1 MTEIEQLRQDIEQ
14 AKEIMLR
21 FYKQDRQALG
31 IGEMYDRLAK
41 LEAEAAAKADP
52 WAIEKQV
59 IETLLKWSKA
69 THGNAAARYAR
80 HLECQVDNI
89 SAVAEVFRRDFESAR
104 KRIAELEAELAKR
117 PVVWCVRNNGNFMRQ
132 SACSSAPHWES
143 YEFLGLFPTR
153 ADAERL
159 MRGEPEPY
167 TGQQK

>member
-117 PVVWCVRNNGNFMRQ
+117 PVVWCVRHKGNILKQ
-132 SACSSAPHWES
+132 SASPSGGVWDCYH
-143 YEFLGLFPTR
+143 FTGLFPTR
-153 ADAERL
+153 LDAAKL

-167 TGQQK
+167 TGEQS

>member
-1 MTEIEQLRQDIEQ
+1 MTEIEQLRQDIATLEA
-14 AKEIMLR
+14 AKKDM
-21 FYKQDRQALG
+21 DRISAAYYSPGYWRKIDEHAITTELK
-31 IGEMYDRLAK
+31 ERLAK

-104 KRIAELEAELAKR
+104 KRIAELESELAKS
-117 PVVWCVRNNGNFMRQ
+117 PKCI
-132 SACSSAPHWES
+132 A
-143 YEFLGLFPTR
+143 
-153 ADAERL
+153 
-159 MRGEPEPY
+159 
-167 TGQQK
+167 